1 MAMRMATWAW
11 FSPRARVPRGAPCI
25 FGSIQQARTAAYAPD
40 TPYWPQRRL
49 RPAIW
54 VGRQTSSR
62 RINMSR
68 VAPDPKMT
76 LISAMLANCSG
87 TGGTCVAEY
96 SVFCTAQAG
105 VHKDQKEHPILF
117 LQSAMERVCKT
128 PRDGI
133 TDVQIECTEQQR
145 PHPTLKSSRAG
156 TLIAGPHRYT
166 NAARAPSQNRL
177 SEPRLTVRHDY

>member
-25 FGSIQQARTAAYAPD
+25 FGSIQQDRTAAYAPD

-62 RINMSR
+62 QINMSR

-87 TGGTCVAEY
+87 TGGTCRAEY

-105 VHKDQKEHPILF
+105 VHQDRKEHLNF
-117 LQSAMERVCKT
+117 LSNLQLEVCKT
-128 PRDGI
+128 LRESI
-133 TDVQIECTEQQR
+133 ADVPIERAEQQR
-145 PHPTLKSSRAG
+145 FHPAPKSSREG
-156 TLIAGPHRYT
+156 TLLTNPHRQT

-177 SEPRLTVRHDY
+177 PEPRLTVRHEF

>member
-62 RINMSR
+62 QINMSR

-76 LISAMLANCSG
+76 LISAMLAINCSG
-87 TGGTCVAEY
+87 TGGTCRAEY

-105 VHKDQKEHPILF
+105 VHQDRKEHLSF
-117 LQSAMERVCKT
+117 LCNLQLEVCKT
-128 PRDGI
+128 PRESIADI
-133 TDVQIECTEQQR
+133 PIERAGQQR
-145 PHPTLKSSRAG
+145 PHPALKSSRVG
-156 TLIAGPHRYT
+156 TLLTDPFGKQTRLERHPKIGC
-166 NAARAPSQNRL
+166 PSR
-177 SEPRLTVRHDY
+177 V

>member
-1 MAMRMATWAW
+1 MRMATWAW

-25 FGSIQQARTAAYAPD
+25 FGSIQQTRTAAYAPD

-62 RINMSR
+62 QINMSR

-87 TGGTCVAEY
+87 TGGTCRAEY

-105 VHKDQKEHPILF
+105 VHQDRKEHLSF
-117 LQSAMERVCKT
+117 FMQSATGSMQNTKRKGSAQRCGVRGGACPASALSRK
-128 PRDGI
+128 DGD
-133 TDVQIECTEQQR
+133 T
-145 PHPTLKSSRAG
+145 A
-156 TLIAGPHRYT
+156 
-166 NAARAPSQNRL
+166 
-177 SEPRLTVRHDY
+177 

>member
-87 TGGTCVAEY
+87 TGGTALLNTPFFARPRRGY
-96 SVFCTAQAG
+96 IRTRKNIPSYFCN
-105 VHKDQKEHPILF
+105 
-117 LQSAMERVCKT
+117 LQWKVCKT

-133 TDVQIECTEQQR
+133 TDVQIECTEQLRLR
-145 PHPTLKSSRAG
+145 PAPKSSRAG
-156 TLIAGPHRYT
+156 TLLTDPIGKQTRPERHPKIGC
-166 NAARAPSQNRL
+166 PSR
-177 SEPRLTVRHDY
+177 V